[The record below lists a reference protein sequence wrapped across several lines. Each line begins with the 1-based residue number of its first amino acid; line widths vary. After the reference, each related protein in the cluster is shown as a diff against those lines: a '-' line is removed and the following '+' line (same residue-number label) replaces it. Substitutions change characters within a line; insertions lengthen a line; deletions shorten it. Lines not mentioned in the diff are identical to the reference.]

1 LELLI
6 LGSNSAA
13 FAHGRH
19 HTAQILKNNNKF
31 FLIDCGEGTQIQI
44 KRYKVKLSRLH
55 CITISHLH
63 GDHYLGL
70 PGLLNTMHLFG
81 REAPLIVIGPPGLRE
96 IIQLQLKMSR
106 ATLTYPIEFREWVP
120 GQMQQ
125 VYEDN
130 KLTIVTVPLDHK
142 IPCSGY
148 IFREKPKP
156 IRINREKIP
165 EQLSPQ
171 EVSKLKSGKDVYDLE
186 GNLKHKHEK
195 VTLSP
200 HPSKSYAFCSD
211 TGYMP
216 ELAQKVQ
223 GVDLIY
229 HEASFLEEMAERA
242 TTTRHSTARQAAQV
256 AKDAHAGKLLLGH
269 FSSRYRELDGFL
281 AESRE
286 IFPNT
291 ELAIEGSVFQLSN

>member
-1 LELLI
+1 MELLI

-44 KRYKVKLSRLH
+44 KRYKVKLSRIH

-70 PGLLNTMHLFG
+70 TGLLNTMHLFG

-96 IIQLQLKMSR
+96 IIQLQFKMSR

-120 GQMQQ
+120 EQMQQ

-130 KLTIVTVPLDHK
+130 NLTIETVPLDHK

-186 GNLKHKHEK
+186 GNIKYKYED
-195 VTLSP
+195 VTLPP
-200 HPSKSYAFCSD
+200 HPSASYAFCSD
-211 TGYMP
+211 TGYIR

-242 TTTRHSTARQAAQV
+242 ETTRHSTARQAAQV
-256 AKDAHAGKLLLGH
+256 AKDAQAGKLLLGH

-291 ELAIEGSVFQLSN
+291 ELAIEGSVFQLSS